1 MKSMISKFMMLIAIG
16 ISVQSFSPNPGG
28 EGFEIFLNNKVVV
41 QRFGNQINTVNN
53 LQLNPAAVNDKL
65 TIKYHHCGRVGKNRT
80 VTIKDGENNV
90 LKVFRYADANSP
102 VAEMTLPVKDILAL
116 KKRNGICK
124 LFYASTELPNGR
136 MLATLHLGNNVVQL

>member
-1 MKSMISKFMMLIAIG
+1 MKTMISKFMMLIAIG
-16 ISVQSFSPNPGG
+16 ISVQSFSLNPGG

-41 QRFGNQINTVNN
+41 QRFGSHINSVNN

>member
-1 MKSMISKFMMLIAIG
+1 MKSMISKLMMLIAIG
-16 ISVQSFSPNPGG
+16 ISVQSFSPKPGG

-53 LQLNPAAVNDKL
+53 LQLNPSAVNDKL
-65 TIKYHHCGRVGKNRT
+65 TIKYHHCGRAGKNRT
-80 VTIKDGENNV
+80 VTIKDGADNV

-116 KKRNGICK
+116 KKRNGIYK
-124 LFYASTELPNGR
+124 LFYASTELPDGR

>member
-1 MKSMISKFMMLIAIG
+1 MKSMIRKFMMLISIG